1 MMEVYSPML
10 PYVKKNNP
18 VNGDEY
24 TVIDG
29 ERFYEVDLGGGKN
42 KTKRNKKK
50 HNKRTS
56 TICYKGYGANKT
68 GNHTGKQFRKTMRKH
83 HVYDCLDT
91 LCMETKDKKVCKLSR
106 KCNRR
111 NNKKKRFT
119 TKKWVKWSGAHYGK
133 CKK

>member
-1 MMEVYSPML
+1 MTEVYNHILS
-10 PYVKKNNP
+10 YFKQINVKKNKP
-18 VNGDEY
+18 VNGEEY

-29 ERFYEVDLGGGKN
+29 DKQ

-68 GNHTGKQFRKTMRKH
+68 GNHTTKQFRKTMRKH

>member
-1 MMEVYSPML
+1 MTEVYNHIISNSTRKEPHGS
-10 PYVKKNNP
+10 NQDS
-18 VNGDEY
+18 NG
-24 TVIDG
+24 
-29 ERFYEVDLGGGKN
+29 FYEVDLGGGKN

-68 GNHTGKQFRKTMRKH
+68 GNHTAKQFRKTMRKH

-111 NNKKKRFT
+111 NNKKNVLLQK
-119 TKKWVKWSGAHYGK
+119 SG
-133 CKK
+133 